1 MRRQIIKM
9 YDTNFEWYEQNMII
23 YKYVISITL
32 FLLILLLLNLY
43 LKDTFLKKV

>member
-1 MRRQIIKM
+1 MIKM